1 MLLMTAAFML
11 ARTGRD
17 ALYFQDSGI
26 QSLPLAHMGVALL
39 ALPMAAVLLWLVR
52 SLGARRA
59 RLVATGAMSLV
70 LAGVGIVGTPGGSP
84 AMTLFFML
92 VPVVFGGLFS
102 LAWLLAGEIIGRD
115 SPDLARA
122 FSRVGAASILGGL
135 LGASL
140 ARGLAPW
147 LTPRG
152 LLLIGSVTLAA
163 AMLAIVFTHRRFPV
177 VHAVEL
183 TGPIVA
189 STAFTT
195 AIRQRL
201 PAAPA
206 GDRGPC
212 GHLRRAD

>member
-26 QSLPLAHMGVALL
+26 QSLPLAYMGVALL
-39 ALPMAAVLLWLVR
+39 ALPMAAVLL
-52 SLGARRA
+52 
-59 RLVATGAMSLV
+59 SLV

-102 LAWLLAGEIIGRD
+102 LAWLPAGEIIGRD